1 MNNSI
6 IDMNFPITVYG
17 NLQNFTDTMSIG
29 RCRIFYKYGNRNST
43 YITDEFAE
51 ELIKTL
57 PYTPVKGI
65 YEEEAED
72 YTDHGEKRNL
82 GRIYGIVPGPQDM
95 NFAWEKHLDEDGVER
110 EYACVNVYYYTAL
123 YEEAGDICGK
133 SQSMELY
140 KKSVKGD
147 WKIIDGKRY
156 FVFEKASFL
165 GLQVLGDDVEPC
177 FEGAAFFALYD
188 SIKDLYEKLEQYQSN
203 FQNYGEGGNTMPTI
217 TFKISDGQKYDFL
230 WALLNPNYNEE
241 NGWVIEYGICDI
253 YDEYAIVRNYAE
265 AKFERIYYVKNDE
278 TDSLEIT
285 NREDCFIVDVNAA
298 EKAALTALRAMNEN
312 TYEAID
318 AKFENLNTELN
329 TANTDLATANT
340 VIEELNR
347 NVSELSTQNSEFS
360 TKIGELE
367 SNIST
372 LNTEK
377 ETAQALYNEVNDKF
391 TNASNELAAAQST
404 IDALTVERDEL
415 ATYKKNIV
423 DNEKRNVING
433 YSDQLDAEIIASY
446 AANMDNYTAEQLDME
461 LTYKVKIT
469 RPDLFAKTPIGTTT
483 YIPKDTNPPVGGL
496 EALLAKY
503 ERK

>member
-17 NLQNFTDTMSIG
+17 NLEKFTDVMSIG

-43 YITDEFAE
+43 YITDAFAE

-65 YEEEAED
+65 YEVDD
-72 YTDHGEKRNL
+72 YTDHGTKREE

-123 YEEAGDICGK
+123 YEEAGEICGK

-156 FVFEKASFL
+156 YVFEKASFL

-177 FEGAAFFALYD
+177 FEGAAFFSLYE
-188 SIKDLYEKLEQYQSN
+188 SVKDLYEKLEQYQSN
-203 FQNYGEGGNTMPTI
+203 FQNYGEGGNEMPTV
-217 TFKISDGQKYDFL
+217 TFKVSDGQKYNFL
-230 WALLNPNYNEE
+230 WVLLNPNYNEE
-241 NGWVIEYGICDI
+241 NDWAVEYGICDV

-265 AKFERIYYVKNDE
+265 GKFERVYYVKNDE

-285 NREDCFIVDVNAA
+285 KKEDCFIIDVNAA
-298 EKAALTALRAMNEN
+298 EKAALEALRALNEN

-318 AKFENLNTELN
+318 VKFQDLNSSLETAKI
-329 TANTDLATANT
+329 DLATANT
-340 VIEELNR
+340 AIENLDN
-347 NVSELSTQNSEFS
+347 NVQELSNQNSEFS
-360 TKIGELE
+360 TKIEELTSE
-367 SNIST
+367 NST
-372 LNTEK
+372 LKTEK
-377 ETAQALYNEVNDKF
+377 EEAQALYNEVNDKF
-391 TNASNELAAAQST
+391 TNASNDLVAAQST
-404 IDALTVERDEL
+404 IAALTEERDAL

-423 DNEKRNVING
+423 DNEKKTIIES
-433 YSDQLDAEIIASY
+433 YSDQLDAEIIKPY
-446 AANMDNYTAEQLDME
+446 LENLDNYTAKQLDME
-461 LTYKVKIT
+461 LTYELKVA
-469 RPDLFAKTPIGTTT
+469 RPDMFTKTPVVTTT
-483 YIPKDTNPPVGGL
+483 YIPKDTTTQVGGL
-496 EALLAKY
+496 EALLSKY
-503 ERK
+503 EKKQ

>member
-1 MNNSI
+1 MNN

-17 NLQNFTDTMSIG
+17 NLEKFTDVMSIG

-65 YEEEAED
+65 YEADD
-72 YTDHGEKRNL
+72 YTDHGEKRNE

-123 YEEAGDICGK
+123 YEEAGEICGK
-133 SQSMELY
+133 GQSMELY

-147 WKIIDGKRY
+147 WQIINGKRY
-156 FVFEKASFL
+156 YVFEKASFL

-177 FEGAAFFALYD
+177 FEGASFFALYD
-188 SIKDLYEKLEQYQSN
+188 SVKDLYEKLEQYQSN

-217 TFKISDGQKYDFL
+217 TFKVSDSQKHDFL

-241 NGWVIEYGICDI
+241 NGWAVEYGICDI

-265 AKFERIYYVKNDE
+265 GKFERVYYTKNDE

-285 NREDCFIVDVNAA
+285 NKEECFIVDVTAA
-298 EKAALTALRAMNEN
+298 EKAALTALHAMNEN

-318 AKFENLNTELN
+318 AKFENLNNELA
-329 TANTDLATANT
+329 TANADLATANT
-340 VIEELNR
+340 AIENLDN
-347 NVSELSTQNSEFS
+347 NVLDLTNQNSEFS
-360 TKIGELE
+360 TKIEELTSE
-367 SNIST
+367 NST
-372 LNTEK
+372 LKTEK
-377 ETAQALYNEVNDKF
+377 ENAQALYTEVNDKF
-391 TNASNELAAAQST
+391 TNVSNELAAAQST
-404 IDALTVERDEL
+404 IETLTAERDAL
-415 ATYKKNIV
+415 AIYKKNIV
-423 DNEKRNVING
+423 DNEKRTIINS
-433 YSDQLDAEIIASY
+433 YSEQLDTDIIASY
-446 AANMDNYTAEQLDME
+446 TANMDNYTAEQLDME
-461 LTYKVKIT
+461 LTYKVKVT
-469 RPDLFAKTPIGTTT
+469 RPDLFTKTPVNNI
-483 YIPKDTNPPVGGL
+483 YIPKDESPAVGGL
-496 EALLAKY
+496 ESLLAKY
-503 ERK
+503 EKKH

>member
-6 IDMNFPITVYG
+6 NMNFPITVYG
-17 NLQNFTDTMSIG
+17 NLEKFTDVMSIG

-51 ELIKTL
+51 ELVKTL

-65 YEEEAED
+65 YEVND
-72 YTDHGEKRNL
+72 YTDHGEKREE

-123 YEEAGDICGK
+123 YEEAGEICGK
-133 SQSMELY
+133 GQSMELY

-156 FVFEKASFL
+156 YVFEKASFL

-177 FEGAAFFALYD
+177 FEGAAFFSLYE
-188 SIKDLYEKLEQYQSN
+188 SVKDLYEKLEQYQNN

-217 TFKISDGQKYDFL
+217 TFKVSDNQKYNFL
-230 WALLNPNYNEE
+230 WTLLNPNYNEE
-241 NGWVIEYGICDI
+241 CGWAVEYGICDI

-265 AKFERIYYVKNDE
+265 AKFERIYYTKNDE

-285 NREDCFIVDVNAA
+285 NREDCYIVDVNEA
-298 EKAALTALRAMNEN
+298 EKNALKNLHGMNNN
-312 TYEAID
+312 TYENVD
-318 AKFENLNTELN
+318 ANFVSAESLADVTSQLETANSTITELN
-329 TANTDLATANT
+329 NSVNTLT
-340 VIEELNR
+340 E
-347 NVSELSTQNSEFS
+347 QNSEFS

-377 ETAQALYNEVNDKF
+377 GTTQALYNEVNEKF

-423 DNEKRNVING
+423 DNEKRTVINS
-433 YSDQLDAEIIASY
+433 YSEQLDAEIIASY
-446 AANMDNYTAEQLDME
+446 TANMDNYTAEQLDME
-461 LTYKVKIT
+461 LTYKVKVT
-469 RPDLFAKTPIGTTT
+469 RPDLFAKIPVSTTA
-483 YIPKDTNPPVGGL
+483 YIPKETTQQLSGL
-496 EALLAKY
+496 EALLTKY
-503 ERK
+503 EKKQ

>member
-17 NLQNFTDTMSIG
+17 NLETFTDTMSIG

-65 YEEEAED
+65 YEEEAKD
-72 YTDHGEKRNL
+72 YTDHGEQRSL

-95 NFAWEKHLDEDGVER
+95 NFAWEKHLDEDGIER

-123 YEEAGDICGK
+123 YEEAGEICGK
-133 SQSMELY
+133 GQSMELY

-156 FVFEKASFL
+156 YVFEKASFL

-177 FEGAAFFALYD
+177 FEGASFFALYD
-188 SIKDLYEKLEQYQSN
+188 SVKDLYEKLEQYQSN

-217 TFKISDGQKYDFL
+217 MFKVSDNQKYNFL
-230 WALLNPNYNEE
+230 WALLNVNYNEE
-241 NGWVIEYGICDI
+241 NGWAVEYGICDV

-265 AKFERIYYVKNDE
+265 GKFERVYYVKNDE

-285 NREDCFIVDVNAA
+285 NREDCFIVDVNAT
-298 EKAALTALRAMNEN
+298 EKAALTALHAMNES

-318 AKFENLNTELN
+318 VKFEALNNDLT
-329 TANTDLATANT
+329 TANETIKTLEGDVAN
-340 VIEELNR
+340 
-347 NVSELSTQNSEFS
+347 LSTQNSEYS

-367 SNIST
+367 GNIST

-377 ETAQALYNEVNDKF
+377 ETAQALVNEVTDKF
-391 TNASNELAAAQST
+391 TNASNALAAAQST

-423 DNEKRNVING
+423 DTEKRTVING

-446 AANMDNYTAEQLDME
+446 TANMDNYTAEQLDME
-461 LTYKVKIT
+461 LTYKVKVT
-469 RPDLFAKTPIGTTT
+469 RPDLFAKTPVSTAA
-483 YIPKDTNPPVGGL
+483 YIPKDTTPQLSGL
-496 EALLAKY
+496 EALLSRY
-503 ERK
+503 EKK

>member
-17 NLQNFTDTMSIG
+17 NLEKFTDVMSIG

-43 YITDEFAE
+43 YITDAFAE

-65 YEEEAED
+65 YEVDD
-72 YTDHGEKRNL
+72 YTDHGTKREE

-123 YEEAGDICGK
+123 YEEAGEICGK

-156 FVFEKASFL
+156 YVFEKASFL

-177 FEGAAFFALYD
+177 FEGAAFFSLYE
-188 SIKDLYEKLEQYQSN
+188 SVKDLYEKLEQYQSN
-203 FQNYGEGGNTMPTI
+203 FQNYGEGGNEMPTV
-217 TFKISDGQKYDFL
+217 TFKVSDGQKYNFL
-230 WALLNPNYNEE
+230 WVLLNPNYNEE
-241 NGWVIEYGICDI
+241 NDWAVEYGICDV

-265 AKFERIYYVKNDE
+265 GKFERVYYVKNDE

-285 NREDCFIVDVNAA
+285 KKEDCFIIDVNAT
-298 EKAALTALRAMNEN
+298 EKAALETLRALNEN

-318 AKFENLNTELN
+318 VKFQDLNSSLETAKI
-329 TANTDLATANT
+329 DLATANT
-340 VIEELNR
+340 AIENLDN
-347 NVSELSTQNSEFS
+347 NVQELSNQNSEFS
-360 TKIGELE
+360 TKIEELTSE
-367 SNIST
+367 NST
-372 LNTEK
+372 LKTEK
-377 ETAQALYNEVNDKF
+377 EEAQALYNEVNDKF
-391 TNASNELAAAQST
+391 TNASNDLVAAQST
-404 IDALTVERDEL
+404 IAALTEERDAL

-423 DNEKRNVING
+423 DNEKKTIIES
-433 YSDQLDAEIIASY
+433 YSDQLDAEIIKPY
-446 AANMDNYTAEQLDME
+446 LENLDNYTAKQLDME
-461 LTYKVKIT
+461 LTYELKVA
-469 RPDLFAKTPIGTTT
+469 RPDMFTKTPVVTTT
-483 YIPKDTNPPVGGL
+483 YIPKDTTTQVGGL
-496 EALLAKY
+496 EALLSKY
-503 ERK
+503 EKKQ